1 MLRPGNDF
9 NPFAPSVHLG
19 HHQKALG
26 DSVATFPAFAF
37 ALRNYPMIH
46 FQIWPPDH
54 MTELA
59 EAAFAAY
66 PNKTIKPARLIP
78 TEADHKL
85 PAALNKFKEGYT
97 TLKTDLVDYVY
108 RCVMDMDPPTQADKD
123 YLQVVPTAA
132 MKAQVAQRLGTSRYV
147 VFTTNYTSKTRVFT
161 AQVAQ
166 PVIDYVKARG
176 FTPVFLGQKATPI
189 MGDITI
195 DAASSDIDITQGV
208 NLLDST
214 TLMEAHA
221 IMAGAAAVVG
231 VDNGLLHLA
240 AMTEV
245 PVVAGFTNVAAATRE
260 PSRFG
265 EKAWKWRSIEPPL
278 SLACRLCQSRVH
290 FAYEIKFTECMY
302 GDYACNRLDP
312 QEFISALQSFGV

>member
-1 MLRPGNDF
+1 MLRPGGP
-9 NPFAPSVHLG
+9 NPFAKSVHIG
-19 HHQKALG
+19 FFQKALG
-26 DSVATFPAFAF
+26 DSVATLPAIKF
-37 ALRNYPMIH
+37 ALANYPMIH

-54 MTELA
+54 MTELVQAALA
-59 EAAFAAY
+59 EY

-78 TEADHKL
+78 TEADQKL
-85 PAALNKFKEGYT
+85 PAALNKQKEGMT
-97 TLKTDLVDYVY
+97 TLKTGLVDYTF
-108 RCVMDMDPPTQADKD
+108 RCILDMDPPTQADKD

-132 MKAQVAQRLGTSRYV
+132 MKAQVASRIGTSRYI

-166 PVIDYVKARG
+166 PVIDYIKSRG
-176 FTPVFLGQKATPI
+176 FTPVFLGQKSTPI
-189 MGDITI
+189 MGDVAIP
-195 DAASSDIDITQGV
+195 AESSDIDTSQGV

-221 IMAGAAAVVG
+221 ILAGAAAVVG

-245 PVVAGFTNVAAATRE
+245 PVVAGFTNVSAATRE